1 MRFKDTIYGDLT
13 GKDYY
18 EKISV
23 IHNDLK
29 SLEGSPKKVMG
40 DFVCSDNLLT
50 SLKGR
55 PQSISGNNGDF
66 NCENNILTTLEGRP
80 EIVNGDFNC
89 QNNKL
94 TNLIGSPRVVNGSFI
109 CSNNPLTSLEGCP
122 KNIYDYFCF
131 YGNTTIKDIKKEIII
146 NQIKAKEYFVNDY
159 ETFTFEDIKD
169 DFKKYGDFLLKTLN
183 KKEKEEQLK
192 KNKIIEKKYKDQKIL
207 ETKQKSNYDYG
218 LGI

>member
-1 MRFKDTIYGDLT
+1 MKFKDTIYGDLT

-122 KNIYDYFCF
+122 KNIYNYFCF

-159 ETFTFEDIKD
+159 ETFTFEDIKEEFD
-169 DFKKYGDFLLKTLN
+169 KYKNFLLKKIKMKQ
-183 KKEKEEQLK
+183 KKEVILNSK
-192 KNKIIEKKYKDQKIL
+192 KITNDL
-207 ETKQKSNYDYG
+207 DYG